1 MVRLCLELG
10 GKQKFLVT
18 DAKTFAELL
27 AAVSKRLKVTCSQ
40 LYVGKVAESGRPG

>member
-10 GKQKFLVT
+10 EKQKFLVT

-40 LYVGKVAESGRPG
+40 LYVGKVAESVRLG